1 MIPCLVI
8 LLILLVLA
16 LLILW
21 LVLDYHFIRMK
32 KLLEDKETIIRKKK
46 TKIEIIT
53 SGETK

>member
-32 KLLEDKETIIRKKK
+32 KLLEDKETIIRRSISQIRNHKKS
-46 TKIEIIT
+46 I
-53 SGETK
+53 

>member
-32 KLLEDKETIIRKKK
+32 KLLEDKETIIRRSIS
-46 TKIEIIT
+46 KIEIII

>member
-32 KLLEDKETIIRKKK
+32 KLLEAHTPEIKIYKEK
-46 TKIEIIT
+46 
-53 SGETK
+53 S

>member
-32 KLLEDKETIIRKKK
+32 KLLEDKETIIRRSIS
-46 TKIEIIT
+46 KIEIIT